1 MAKVNIND
9 NGVITETELTSID
22 YTSLLRTTASH
33 GKLALTDQIYDN
45 IQMKTQEDINKEILD
60 NINENHGTEI
70 YIIQNDWLNLSNVP
84 GGAADKE
91 EEVASQLGI
100 DSTTLFSLIDQN
112 GPKKRIFVRMGDS
125 TGIVKGIVSVSGT
138 TATFDIVVY
147 YNGGY
152 CKGITISANV
162 PPSNAYKAL
171 LIGNEE
177 RSEAIK
183 GYLSVADALIYK
195 GAIAGTSTSPGA
207 FTPTANKGD
216 YYKVSTAGFI
226 NGVAVTVG
234 DVLICNT
241 DSTQAA
247 TSTNYSTIKNNW
259 DYIQSNI
266 DIVSST
272 VSGLMTPTMLTI
284 LNGSIKSVE
293 GRINGTDGYTITV
306 TPNTGSAKSFTIPMA
321 SATSAG
327 LMSPEDKDKL
337 DNLSG
342 GYVSLGDFNT
352 FKTNVETNYLKTS
365 DANNTYASK
374 ENALSQIS
382 LSCVAEGDKINI
394 NVDGLT
400 DDNTEKQFESIVL
413 PSATTSTAGVMSA
426 ADKVKLNSHESAL
439 TWE

>member
-9 NGVITETELTSID
+9 NGVVKETELTSID
-22 YTSLLRTTASH
+22 YTSLLRVTASH

-60 NINENHGTEI
+60 NIDENYGNEI
-70 YIIQNDWLNLSNVP
+70 YVIQNDWLNLSNVP
-84 GGAADKE
+84 EGAATKE
-91 EEVASQLGI
+91 EEVTSQLGI
-100 DSTTLFSLIDQN
+100 DSSTLFSLIDQN

-125 TGIVKGIVSVSGT
+125 TGIVKGIVSISGT
-138 TATFDIVVY
+138 TATFNIIVY

-162 PPSNAYKAL
+162 PPSNVYRAL
-171 LIGNEE
+171 TIGSEE

-195 GAIAGTSTSPGA
+195 GVIAGTSTSPGA

-241 DSTQAA
+241 DSTPVA
-247 TSTNYSTIKNNW
+247 TSANYSTVKNNW

-272 VSGLMTPTMLTI
+272 VAGLMTPSMLTM
-284 LNGSIKSVE
+284 LNGSIKSVK
-293 GRINGTDGYTITV
+293 GAVDGDNGYKITV
-306 TPNTGSAKSFTIPMA
+306 TPNTGTAKSFTIPMA
-321 SATSAG
+321 SATSDG
-327 LMSPEDKDKL
+327 LMSSEDKNKL

-342 GYVSLGDFNT
+342 GYVSSGDFNA
-352 FKTNVETNYLKTS
+352 FKTDVETNYLKTA
-365 DANNTYASK
+365 DGNNTYASK
-374 ENALSQIS
+374 ANALSQIS
-382 LSCVAEGDKINI
+382 LSPTPEADKVKII
-394 NVDGLT
+394 VDGLT
-400 DDNTEKQFESIVL
+400 DNNTEKVFESL
-413 PSATTSTAGVMSA
+413 ELSSATTSVAGVMSA